1 MPFSA
6 QQKLDLAAP
15 LNQSH
20 VKKRT
25 NYGGGGQLSYIE
37 GWHAIAEANRIFG
50 FDGWNRETDL
60 TPLGE
65 PQLIKDKNGNDQW
78 RVRYMAKSIIR
89 VGQVIRE
96 GVGYGDG
103 AARDVG
109 AAYELAI
116 KEAETDAMKRALMTF
131 GNPFGLA
138 LYDKDQKQVGDDD
151 QISAYKA
158 RQDGSYPE
166 MEKDIRACQCEDEL
180 NAWLDDNKDKIAKF
194 PNNWKDHLREEVK
207 RKKKELIQAQDDL
220 VIEKGLGDPQKFL
233 DDIEGQMNSAP
244 NVEILDEILDEFKSA
259 ENNFSFLVDEGQR
272 ISKAYDDNK
281 IRLSEA
287 A

>member
-1 MPFSA
+1 MSFSP
-6 QQKLDLAAP
+6 QQKLELSAP
-15 LNQSH
+15 LNQFH

-50 FDGWNRETDL
+50 FDGWNRETDITQL
-60 TPLGE
+60 CE
-65 PQLIKDKNGNDQW
+65 PQLTKDKKGNDQW

-89 VGQVIRE
+89 VGPVIRE
-96 GVGYGDG
+96 GVGFGSGFAKDIGD
-103 AARDVG
+103 
-109 AAYELAI
+109 AYESAI

-131 GNPFGLA
+131 GNSFGLA

-207 RKKKELIQAQDDL
+207 RKKKELNQAQDDL

-233 DDIEGQMNSAP
+233 DDIEGQMSSAP
-244 NVEILDEILDEFKSA
+244 NAEILDEILDEFKSA
-259 ENNFSFLVDEGQR
+259 ENNFSFLLDESQR
-272 ISKAYDDNK
+272 IEKSYDENL